1 MDTFMS
7 SRYIMSKH
15 PKNLVIVESPAKS
28 QTIKKILWD
37 DFEVKASF
45 GHVADLAK
53 KNMGIDIKNN
63 FTPSYILSPDKK
75 KVVKEL
81 KDYAKK
87 VDTVWIATDED
98 REGEAIGWHV
108 AQALG
113 LDITKTPRIV
123 FHEITKDAITK
134 AVKEPRLLNTDLVNA
149 QQARRLL
156 DRLVWFELS
165 PILWQKIKTW
175 LSAWRVQSVAVRLIA
190 EKEREIQAFE
200 SKSSYKI
207 EALLEHKAWP
217 IKATT
222 AKSFPTQE
230 KANSFLQ
237 ECSTAVLSIADTQ
250 TKPGKKSSTAPF
262 TTSTL
267 QQEAS
272 RKLWFSVSKTMQV
285 AQKLYEAGAITYM
298 RTDSTNIATSAV
310 ADACKVI
317 ESSYGK
323 EYVQAQTY
331 AAKKKWAQE
340 AHECIRPTAFGNNA
354 AGKNADEK
362 KLYQLIR
369 QRAIASQMTDAQ
381 LEKTTITIDVSTSK
395 TNLIAQ
401 WEVIVFDWF
410 LKVYSEWQ
418 DDDGENGDDETALLP
433 KVSVWDL
440 LQYTAITATEKFG
453 RHSARYTEASLVKKL
468 EAEWIGRPSTYAP
481 TIATIQKRW
490 YVVRQ
495 SIAGEPKP
503 YTILTLKK
511 WDIQQTEKTVQYGAD
526 KNKLFPTDIGF
537 VVNDFLLEHF
547 PKIMDY
553 QFTAQVEEEF
563 DTIAQWKR
571 EWTKMLK
578 DFYEPFH
585 ALVEKT
591 SESADRAS
599 GERILWTDPKSGKQV
614 LARIGRYGPLVQIGD
629 GEWDEKPKFAP
640 LKWEKTIETITLE
653 EALKMFNLPRT
664 IGQYEGKDMVIGI
677 GRFGPYV
684 KWNNSF
690 ASISKDFDPY
700 TIEFD
705 AAKEIL
711 ETKLEA
717 DKKRTIN
724 EWKDSEHHIILLRG
738 RYGAYA
744 KIDGKNI
751 RLPKEFDAEKA
762 TKKDCLALITPKT
775 KETKKPTA
783 KKKVTK
789 KVASKKTTT
798 KKTDKKSVSKK

>member
-1 MDTFMS
+1 M
-7 SRYIMSKH
+7 
-15 PKNLVIVESPAKS
+15 
-28 QTIKKILWD
+28 
-37 DFEVKASF
+37 
-45 GHVADLAK
+45 ADLAK

-63 FTPSYILSPDKK
+63 FTPNYILSPEKK

-98 REGEAIGWHV
+98 REWEAIGWHV

-123 FHEITKDAITK
+123 FHEITKEAITK

-190 EKEREIQAFE
+190 EKERDIQAFE

-217 IKATT
+217 IKASTT
-222 AKSFPTQE
+222 KAFTTQD
-230 KANSFLQ
+230 KANDFLK
-237 ECSTAVLSIADTQ
+237 ECSTATLSVADTQ

-272 RKLWFSVSKTMQV
+272 RKLGFSVSKTMQV

-298 RTDSTNIATSAV
+298 RTDSTNIAKSAV
-310 ADACKVI
+310 DDACKVI
-317 ESSYGK
+317 TSSYGK
-323 EYVQAQTY
+323 EYVQAKNY
-331 AAKKKWAQE
+331 ATKKKWAQE
-340 AHECIRPTAFGNNA
+340 AHECIRPTKFWNNA
-354 AGKNADEK
+354 AGKNSDEK
-362 KLYQLIR
+362 RLYQLIR
-369 QRAIASQMTDAQ
+369 QRTIASQMTDAQ

-401 WEVIVFDWF
+401 WEVIIFDWF
-410 LKVYSEWQ
+410 LKVYSEWH
-418 DDDGENGDDETALLP
+418 DDENDNGDDETTLLP
-433 KVSVWDL
+433 KVSVWDI
-440 LQYTAITATEKFG
+440 LQYNAIIATEKFG

-495 SIAGEPKP
+495 SIAGESKP

-511 WDIQQTEKTVQYGAD
+511 WTIAQTEETVQYGAD

-547 PKIMDY
+547 PNIMDY

-563 DTIAQWKR
+563 DTIAQWKLER
-571 EWTKMLK
+571 TKMLK

-585 ALVEKT
+585 TLVEKT

-599 GERILWTDPKSGKQV
+599 GERILWTDPKTGKQV
-614 LARIGRYGPLVQIGD
+614 LARIGRYWPLVQIGD
-629 GEWDEKPKFAP
+629 WEWDEKPQFAP

-664 IGQYEGKDMVIGI
+664 VGEYEGKDMVIGI

-700 TIEFD
+700 TIQFE

-751 RLPKEFDAEKA
+751 RLPKDFDAEKA
-762 TKKDCLALITPKT
+762 TKKDCIALINTGTKATKT
-775 KETKKPTA
+775 K
-783 KKKVTK
+783 
-789 KVASKKTTT
+789 TT
-798 KKTDKKSVSKK
+798 KKIAPKKSATKTKKKPVSKK

>member
-1 MDTFMS
+1 MS
-7 SRYIMSKH
+7 SLYIMSKH

-63 FTPSYILSPDKK
+63 FTPSYVLSPDKK

-113 LDITKTPRIV
+113 LDISKTPRIV
-123 FHEITKDAITK
+123 FHEITKDAITQ
-134 AVKEPRLLNTDLVNA
+134 AVKNPRTLNTDLVNA

-190 EKEREIQAFE
+190 EKEREIQAFQ
-200 SKSSYKI
+200 STSSYKI
-207 EALLEHKAWP
+207 EASLDHHAWS

-222 AKSFPTQE
+222 AKAFSTQD
-230 KANSFLQ
+230 KAHTFLQ
-237 ECSTAVLSIADTQ
+237 ECSGAILSIADTQ
-250 TKPGKKSSTAPF
+250 TKPWKKSSTAPF

-285 AQKLYEAGAITYM
+285 AQKLYESGAITYM
-298 RTDSTNIATSAV
+298 RTDSTNIAKSAV
-310 ADACKVI
+310 VDACKII
-317 ESSYGK
+317 ESSYWK
-323 EYVQAQTY
+323 EYVQAQDY
-331 AAKKKWAQE
+331 ATKKKWVQE
-340 AHECIRPTAFGNNA
+340 AHECIRPTSFANNTA
-354 AGKNADEK
+354 WKNADENR
-362 KLYQLIR
+362 LYQLIR

-395 TNLIAQ
+395 TDLIAQ
-401 WEVIVFDWF
+401 WEVIIFDWF
-410 LKVYSEWQ
+410 LKVYSEGH
-418 DDDGENGDDETALLP
+418 DDESDNGDDETTLLP
-433 KVSVWDL
+433 KVNIWDK
-440 LQYTAITATEKFG
+440 LQYNSITATEKFG

-468 EAEWIGRPSTYAP
+468 EAEGIGRPSTYAP

-490 YVVRQ
+490 YVIRQ

-511 WDIQQTEKTVQYGAD
+511 WAIQETEKTVKYGAD

-563 DTIAQWKR
+563 DTIAQGKR

-578 DFYEPFH
+578 DFYDPFH
-585 ALVEKT
+585 ALVEQT

-599 GERILWTDPKSGKQV
+599 GERILWKDPKTGKQV
-614 LARIGRYGPLVQIGD
+614 LARIWRYGPLVQIGD

-640 LKWEKTIETITLE
+640 LKGEKTIETITLE

-677 GRFGPYV
+677 WRFGPYV

-690 ASISKDFDPY
+690 ASISKEFDPY

-711 ETKLEA
+711 ENKLEA

-724 EWKDSEHHIILLRG
+724 EWKDDNHHILLLRG

-744 KIDGKNI
+744 KVDGKNI
-751 RLPKEFDAEKA
+751 RLPKDFDAEKA
-762 TKKDCLALITPKT
+762 TKKDCLTLIHTLV
-775 KETKKPTA
+775 KPT
-783 KKKVTK
+783 
-789 KVASKKTTT
+789 KKTTVKKKPA
-798 KKTDKKSVSKK
+798 KKTPAKKTEKKSVSKK

>member
-1 MDTFMS
+1 
-7 SRYIMSKH
+7 
-15 PKNLVIVESPAKS
+15 
-28 QTIKKILWD
+28 
-37 DFEVKASF
+37 
-45 GHVADLAK
+45 VADLAK

-63 FTPSYILSPDKK
+63 FTPNYILSPEKK

-98 REGEAIGWHV
+98 REWEAIGWHV

-123 FHEITKDAITK
+123 FHEITKEAITK

-190 EKEREIQAFE
+190 EKERDIQAFE

-217 IKATT
+217 IKASTT
-222 AKSFPTQE
+222 KAFTTQD
-230 KANSFLQ
+230 KANDFLK
-237 ECSTAVLSIADTQ
+237 ECSTATLSVADTQ

-272 RKLWFSVSKTMQV
+272 RKLGFSVSKTMQV

-298 RTDSTNIATSAV
+298 RTDSTNIAKSAV
-310 ADACKVI
+310 DDACKVI
-317 ESSYGK
+317 TSSYGK
-323 EYVQAQTY
+323 EYVQAKNY
-331 AAKKKWAQE
+331 ATKKKWAQE
-340 AHECIRPTAFGNNA
+340 AHECIRPTKFWNNA
-354 AGKNADEK
+354 AGKNSDEK
-362 KLYQLIR
+362 RLYQLIR
-369 QRAIASQMTDAQ
+369 QRTIASQMTDAQ

-401 WEVIVFDWF
+401 WEVIIFDWF
-410 LKVYSEWQ
+410 LKVYSEWH
-418 DDDGENGDDETALLP
+418 DDENDNGDDETTLLP
-433 KVSVWDL
+433 KVSVWDI
-440 LQYTAITATEKFG
+440 LQYNAIIATEKFG

-495 SIAGEPKP
+495 SIAGESKP

-511 WDIQQTEKTVQYGAD
+511 WTIAQTEETVQYGAD

-547 PKIMDY
+547 PNIMDY

-563 DTIAQWKR
+563 DTIAQWKLER
-571 EWTKMLK
+571 TKMLK

-585 ALVEKT
+585 TLVEKT

-599 GERILWTDPKSGKQV
+599 GERILWTDPKTGKQV
-614 LARIGRYGPLVQIGD
+614 LARIGRYWPLVQIGD
-629 GEWDEKPKFAP
+629 WEWDEKPQFAP

-664 IGQYEGKDMVIGI
+664 VGEYEGKDMVIGI

-700 TIEFD
+700 TIQFE

-751 RLPKEFDAEKA
+751 RLPKDFDAEKA
-762 TKKDCLALITPKT
+762 TKKDCIALINTGTKATKT
-775 KETKKPTA
+775 K
-783 KKKVTK
+783 
-789 KVASKKTTT
+789 TT
-798 KKTDKKSVSKK
+798 KKIAPKKSATKTKKKPVSKK